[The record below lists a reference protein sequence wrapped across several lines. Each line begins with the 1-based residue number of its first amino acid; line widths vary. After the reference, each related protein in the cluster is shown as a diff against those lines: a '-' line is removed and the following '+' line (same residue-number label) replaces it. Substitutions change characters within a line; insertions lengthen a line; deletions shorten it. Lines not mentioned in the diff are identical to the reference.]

1 MGNMR
6 KLLKR
11 SLIQRLNTLRLYV
24 LLAPKSP
31 SANVARYRIF
41 FAPRKTEQKVPV
53 IFQKSLME
61 YIPQRKLTHF
71 DADRNRPE
79 KRPQVVKKD
88 PGNFGRRKPEQ
99 TKITRFTL

>member
-11 SLIQRLNTLRLYV
+11 SPIQRLNTLRLYV

-41 FAPRKTEQKVPV
+41 FDPRKNRT
-53 IFQKSLME
+53 KSSSH
-61 YIPQRKLTHF
+61 IS
-71 DADRNRPE
+71 
-79 KRPQVVKKD
+79 KK
-88 PGNFGRRKPEQ
+88 PNGKHPTAKAYAF
-99 TKITRFTL
+99 